1 MKDWCNAE
9 YWWVFLDWTED
20 RTKHRLEMNTRK
32 TWGSNV
38 MHIADV
44 HCTRHSTSSTATIMI
59 KMGLQSTSIQVMM
72 VMMVVVV
79 MMVMMV
85 MMVVVN
91 WWWCWWRIQ
100 RWPTEEAIVSFTLE
114 GWAFSKEANNRD
126 TNQFKWAMK
135 MIMKASPNT
144 HQQTSFTNSIR
155 FELKEG
161 VGHVQRKKI
170 P

>member
-72 VMMVVVV
+72 VMVMVVVLYH
-79 MMVMMV
+79 
-85 MMVVVN
+85 
-91 WWWCWWRIQ
+91 WY
-100 RWPTEEAIVSFTLE
+100 S
-114 GWAFSKEANNRD
+114 S
-126 TNQFKWAMK
+126 
-135 MIMKASPNT
+135 S
-144 HQQTSFTNSIR
+144 
-155 FELKEG
+155 G
-161 VGHVQRKKI
+161 VGTVCTTGTEATLGQNPRFLFSFASILLQQPIGHPSQSLQPSPSLHTI
-170 P
+170 SPPISISTSSTSSPSPSPQ